1 MKSRVKGQALSV
13 IASPVQPGGAIHGL
27 PRRLRAQ
34 APCNDDSVNREPT
47 RGFAL
52 IITLAL
58 LALLVL
64 AVLALSALIKVN
76 SQIASVSA
84 YRTQARQNALLGL
97 NLALGQLQQ
106 HAGPD
111 AVVTGTGGVGG
122 AAVSTRV
129 RQWCGVW
136 PADAT
141 GNPVWLVSG
150 AANSASPAIDP
161 ARTPAVRL
169 VGAGSV
175 GTEGADKEFVEV
187 GSEPILAPDEHEGV
201 ERPQGAYAYWIGD
214 EGAKASAIILDA
226 EVQTSPS
233 GTALRPNFRR
243 LLSGTFAPAAL
254 SNRNALTFEQLRF
267 TAVGMSLVNAFHS
280 LTRRCLALAATAPD
294 GAPRPGSYVAGAFN
308 VNTTSEAAWR
318 AWLEFPDSNS
328 SVWGLTAARTLS
340 AARGIRDRI
349 TARARPFSSVAELA
363 ASDIIQEAFDHA
375 TPKIKVPTQAQFL
388 AELAPIL
395 TVRSD
400 TFRIRA
406 YGEALNPADATKIEA
421 TATCEAIVQRT
432 PDPAPNNLGRRFI
445 VTYFRWLG
453 PDDI

>member
-1 MKSRVKGQALSV
+1 
-13 IASPVQPGGAIHGL
+13 
-27 PRRLRAQ
+27 
-34 APCNDDSVNREPT
+34 
-47 RGFAL
+47 
-52 IITLAL
+52 
-58 LALLVL
+58 
-64 AVLALSALIKVN
+64 
-76 SQIASVSA
+76 
-84 YRTQARQNALLGL
+84 LGL
-97 NLALGQLQQ
+97 NLALGQLQR

-136 PADAT
+136 PAGAT
-141 GNPVWLVSG
+141 GNPLWLVSG

-161 ARTPAVRL
+161 ARTPVVRL

-175 GTEGADKEFVEV
+175 GTEGADQEFVEV
-187 GSEPILAPDEHEGV
+187 GRELILAPDEHDGA
-201 ERPQGAYAYWIGD
+201 ERPQGAYAYWVGD

-226 EVQTSPS
+226 EAQTSPT

-243 LLSGTFAPAAL
+243 LLSGTFVPGAS

-267 TAVGMSLVNAFHS
+267 TTANVSLGEAFHQ
-280 LTRRCLALAATAPD
+280 LTRSSLALATTAPG
-294 GAPRPGSYVAGAFN
+294 GAPRPGSYVVGAFN

-349 TARARPFSSVAELA
+349 AARARPFASVAELA
-363 ASDIIQEAFDHA
+363 ASDIIQEAFAHA
-375 TPKIKVPTQAQFL
+375 TPKVTTLTQTRFL

-406 YGEALNPADATKIEA
+406 SGEALNPTDSTRMEA
-421 TATCEAIVQRT
+421 IAYCEAIVQRT
-432 PDPAPNNLGRRFI
+432 PDPAPNGLGRRFVI
-445 VTYFRWLG
+445 INFRWLSVN
-453 PDDI
+453 DI